1 VAVSTRSDRAVVAQA
16 STLPWAA
23 AAGRSLAAPGP
34 FFDPARPEEAGTVR
48 LSPASSFAPN
58 PGDFFPSL
66 LPGERVPRPEHV
78 HGIYLTGWIAG
89 IPRRFGQLV
98 DLVDS
103 TSLNAM
109 VIDVK
114 DDEGT
119 ITYKTH
125 LPLGLD
131 AGPQTAKVAD
141 PDRLLATLQQHRIY
155 SIARVV
161 TFKDQVWPR
170 LHPELAVH
178 RPDGS
183 VFHDRAGFMWLSPYE
198 KRVWEYNLAIAKDA
212 AARGFSE
219 IQFDYVRF
227 PDIPKS
233 LALSFPGQDER
244 TKAEVIR
251 DFLAY
256 ARRELA
262 PYGVKV
268 SADIFGL
275 VTTVKDDLG
284 IGQHLEDVASA
295 VDWVS
300 PMAYP
305 SHYARGEFGLTDPDA
320 VPYET
325 VYLSLRDAVRRL
337 REARLEAKV
346 VPWLQD
352 FSLRHAYG
360 EEQVLAQVKA
370 ASDLGIEDW
379 YLWNPRN
386 RYTEAALRRLG
397 R

>member
-1 VAVSTRSDRAVVAQA
+1 MKVGGWRWVGAAAVVVAGV
-16 STLPWAA
+16 TLVGGWAGWNAFTSPPEPRQTA
-23 AAGRSLAAPGP
+23 ALTVLGP
-34 FFDPARPEEAGTVR
+34 FFDPARLDLFPP
-48 LSPASSFAPN
+48 PA
-58 PGDFFPSL
+58 
-66 LPGERVPRPEHV
+66 PGERVPRPDHV
-78 HGIYLTGWIAG
+78 RGIYLTGWVAG
-89 IPRRFGQLV
+89 LSERFASLVRLV
-98 DLVDS
+98 DE
-103 TSLNAM
+103 TALNAM

-119 ITYKTH
+119 LTYRIH
-125 LPLGLD
+125 FPPGFD
-131 AGPQTAKVAD
+131 VPAQTVKVAD
-141 PDRLLATLQQHRIY
+141 VDRLLATLREHGIY
-155 SIARVV
+155 SVARVV
-161 TFKDQVWPR
+161 VFKDQFMPKV
-170 LHPELAVH
+170 HPEWAVR

-183 VFHDRAGFMWLSPYE
+183 VFRDRAGFRWLNPYDE
-198 KRVWEYNLAIAKDA
+198 RAWEYNVAVAKDA

-227 PDIPKS
+227 PDLPKTVP
-233 LALSFPGQDER
+233 LVFPGRDER
-244 TKAEVIR
+244 SKAEVIR

-256 ARRELA
+256 ARRELT

-284 IGQHLEDVASA
+284 IGQNLEAVASV

-300 PMAYP
+300 PMTYP
-305 SHYARGEFGLTDPDA
+305 SHYAFGEFGLRDPDA
-320 VPYET
+320 EPYTT
-325 VYLSLRDAVRRL
+325 VYLSLRDALRRL
-337 REARLEAKV
+337 KAARLETKV

-352 FSLRHAYG
+352 FSLRHSYG

-386 RYTEAALRRLG
+386 RYTEQALHRLG